1 MSPSCFLEI
10 ALCVGRENAI
20 TNAVSMTV
28 EQALLSFTLTAGLLT
43 ITPGLDTALVLRTAA
58 VEGRKQ
64 AMLAGIG
71 ICSGCLLW
79 GVAASFG
86 ISALLAVSGVAYNA
100 LRIAGAI
107 YLSYLGIKLFVR
119 TFTSTSSKSAV
130 GQAWEKGRHRDNSA
144 WLKRG
149 LLTNLLNPKVGVFY
163 LSFLPQFIPTGVQVW
178 SFSMLLALIHA
189 TEGLLWF
196 LLLANATEL
205 LSSWLKQRRVV
216 MALDS
221 AMGAIFIGFGLELA
235 FHKAR

>member
-1 MSPSCFLEI
+1 
-10 ALCVGRENAI
+10 
-20 TNAVSMTV
+20 MTI
-28 EQALLSFTLTAGLLT
+28 EQALLSFTVTAGLLT

-79 GVAASFG
+79 GAAASFG
-86 ISALLAVSGVAYNA
+86 LSALLAVSGFAYSV
-100 LRIAGAI
+100 LRIVGAV
-107 YLSYLGIKLFVR
+107 YLGYLGIKLVIRAFG
-119 TFTSTSSKSAV
+119 STSSISPAEAV
-130 GQAWEKGRHRDNSA
+130 WAENRNRDSSL

-163 LSFLPQFIPTGVQVW
+163 LSFLPQFIPTGVPVW
-178 SFSMLLALIHA
+178 SFSILLSLIHA

-196 LLLANATEL
+196 LLLTNATEL
-205 LSSWLKQRRVV
+205 ISSWLRQRRVV

-221 AMGAIFIGFGLELA
+221 LMGAILITFGLKLVLD
-235 FHKAR
+235 KAR